1 MRLFFFALFPLTLL
15 LGLLGG
21 CGGLQTKTTADA
33 SVVMQGA
40 TGDIVTL
47 SLTRNGES
55 ILTSSNICHSISIQ
69 PWCSAVNTGAE
80 QRINFTMD
88 QLNNPVKVWA
98 TNKSSVDR
106 SVTVRVII
114 AGSERLSRTVSIPAG
129 MSLEVASMS

>member
-1 MRLFFFALFPLTLL
+1 MRFFSPALIPLTLL
-15 LGLLGG
+15 LGLVGG

-33 SVVMQGA
+33 SVALQGA

-55 ILTSSNICHSISIQ
+55 ILTSTNICHSISVQ
-69 PWCSAVNTGAE
+69 PWCSALNTGSE

-88 QLNNPVKVWA
+88 LQNNPVKVWA

-106 SVTVRVII
+106 TVTVRVTI
-114 AGSERLSRTVSIPAG
+114 AGSERLNRTVVIPAG
-129 MSLEVASMS
+129 TSLEVASMS